1 MKKILFVPFVL
12 VIVLLVDLS
21 YRYIGD
27 YAYKI
32 EPEAKNYGF
41 AYQNFTKEAELVII
55 GSSRAKHHYDCKVF
69 EDSLHLNTYN
79 LGCDA
84 YGILQ
89 QYLVLQRLIENNK
102 GTSTVIFDVT
112 HKTLLDAFGW
122 SDNNELN
129 FIPYYWRN
137 DTLKRYMD
145 ERYGKYCNL
154 KYLSSLIQYN
164 GKVVDI
170 IVNIRHKDKVYEWK
184 NKGFDPIKYSGKPN
198 TDFRSDN
205 IKEYTPSPLCIQLL
219 DNMVSLSRKHNIRLI
234 LMISP
239 VVDDWTP
246 FCQCLQNYASQNNVE
261 FYDFSREKGLSD
273 NMFFFKDYH
282 HLNEVG
288 AREFTKEVVGL
299 LSDFK

>member
-12 VIVLLVDLS
+12 AIVLTVDLC

-27 YAYKI
+27 YAYEI
-32 EPEAKNYGF
+32 EPESKNYGF
-41 AYQNFTKEAELVII
+41 AYQNFSKKADLVII
-55 GSSRAKHHYDCKVF
+55 GSSRAKHHYDCDIF
-69 EDSLHLNTYN
+69 RDSLGIETYN

-89 QYLVLQRLIENNK
+89 QYLVLLRLIENG

-129 FIPYYWRN
+129 FIPYYWEN
-137 DTLKRYMD
+137 DTLKYYMD
-145 ERYGKYCNL
+145 EYYGRLHNL
-154 KYLSSLIQYN
+154 RYLSGLIQYN
-164 GKVVDI
+164 GKVKDI
-170 IVNIRHKDKVYEWK
+170 ASNIKHNKENLYRWK
-184 NKGFDPIKYSGKPN
+184 NNGYDPIKYTGVAN

-205 IKEYTPSPLCIQLL
+205 IKDYTPSPICIQLL
-219 DNMVSLSRKHNIRLI
+219 DNIVSLSRKNNIRLI

-246 FCQCLQNYASQNNVE
+246 FANCVHRYANKKNIE
-261 FYDFSREKGLSD
+261 FYDFSQKKGISD
-273 NMFFFKDYH
+273 NMYFFKDYH
-282 HLNEVG
+282 HLNSRG
-288 AREFTKEVVGL
+288 AETFTKEVI
-299 LSDFK
+299 KTIKN